1 MKATKLLLIALSCL
15 LIVGCKKSQNEPKEP
30 LPQETPT
37 VITEEQLMSYFPYK
51 NADRLVFRG
60 STYDVTYT
68 VLECRATKSDDKMI
82 VNVSMTG
89 STYLTDGYY
98 MIVKIVVTDQQLK
111 MDFSQN
117 IADIG
122 TEGTYLLDLSKGEKL
137 PETITLSNNAVI
149 KKNEGIVSY
158 IDGYSDKWYFLKR
171 L

>member
-1 MKATKLLLIALSCL
+1 MKARTFLFIVLSCL
-15 LIVGCKKSQNEPKEP
+15 LIVGCKKSQNEPE
-30 LPQETPT
+30 ESTPT

-51 NADRLVFRG
+51 NADRLVFRS

-68 VLECRATKSDDKMI
+68 VLECRATKSDDEMI

-89 STYLTDGYY
+89 STYMTDGYY

-137 PETITLSNNAVI
+137 PETIILSNNAVI
-149 KKNEGIVSY
+149 KQNEGIVSY
-158 IDGYSDKWYFLKR
+158 IDGYSDKWNFLKR